1 MKNIA
6 YRWASNNDNFKD
18 VDVLGI
24 FVDNHLNSRFLST
37 NSDQRLFKSAL
48 AFSLTARGIPFFY
61 YGSEQGFAGGDDP
74 FNREVMYRDFDRTSD
89 LFKFIQTLNKARHAH
104 GSYNSPFAEKWVDDQ
119 IYAFTRGKLVV
130 GLTNNVYGQ
139 VHADIPTTE
148 FRDGDILCNIFFATD
163 CVTIKNGQL
172 SLYLN
177 NGEVKVYVPKVST
190 FWADYP

>member
-104 GSYNSPFAEKWVDDQ
+104 GSYNSPLAEKWVDDQ
-119 IYAFTRGKLVV
+119 IYAFTRGKFFV

-139 VHADIPTTE
+139 VHADIPNTGFSE
-148 FRDGDILCNIFFATD
+148 GEILCNIFYSTD
-163 CVTIKNGQL
+163 CVTIKNG
-172 SLYLN
+172 
-177 NGEVKVYVPKVST
+177 
-190 FWADYP
+190 